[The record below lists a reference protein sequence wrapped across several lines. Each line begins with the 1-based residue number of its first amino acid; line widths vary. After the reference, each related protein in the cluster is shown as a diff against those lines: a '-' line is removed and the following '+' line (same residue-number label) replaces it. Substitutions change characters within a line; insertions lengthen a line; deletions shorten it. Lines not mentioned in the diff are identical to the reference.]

1 MSASLAPECN
11 EVKERYD
18 TCFLKWYSEK
28 YLRGQ
33 EKDNKECADMFKEYQ
48 NCLKVALKDR
58 GVDKLVEEA
67 REENKENDLK
77 HLGPRSM
84 IPSYFLCPL
93 TY

>member
-11 EVKERYD
+11 EVKEILD
-18 TCFLKWYSEK
+18 E

-33 EKDNKECADMFKEYQ
+33 EKDNKECAGMFKEYQ

-77 HLGPRSM
+77 HLGPRK
-84 IPSYFLCPL
+84 
-93 TY
+93 